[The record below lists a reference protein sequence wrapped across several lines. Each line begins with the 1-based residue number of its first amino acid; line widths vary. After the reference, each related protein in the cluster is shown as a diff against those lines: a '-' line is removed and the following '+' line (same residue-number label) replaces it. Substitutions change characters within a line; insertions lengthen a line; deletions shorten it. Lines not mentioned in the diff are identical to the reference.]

1 MNKTEYHK
9 EFEKR
14 AQKAIQHHLK
24 VVELG
29 HNLPIEEFEEFYDQE
44 LETYRNV
51 LQAILSQL
59 DCEMEGIE

>member
-1 MNKTEYHK
+1 MNKTEFHK
-9 EFEKR
+9 EFNKR
-14 AQKAIQHHLK
+14 AQKAIEHHLK

-59 DCEMEGIE
+59 DDEMEGNE

>member
-1 MNKTEYHK
+1 MNKTEFHK
-9 EFEKR
+9 EFNKR
-14 AQKAIQHHLK
+14 AQKAIEHHLK

-44 LETYRNV
+44 IETYRNV

-59 DCEMEGIE
+59 DDEMEGIE